1 MQILWCGHRLLD
13 VVHGVQFGHYDILKT
28 SALIAVNVG
37 QNPIDVKPL
46 VD

>member
-1 MQILWCGHRLLD
+1 MGDYVI
-13 VVHGVQFGHYDILKT
+13 FKT
-28 SALIAVNVG
+28 SAIVTMNVG